1 MPCKHRYDSN
11 RFATTLKCCPITGLF
26 LSVLYQALC
35 KAREKET
42 ESEMHFKALAEREVG
57 RLRQEIAQLD
67 NELGALREKKN
78 AQEVI
83 LRTINILVF
92 LF

>member
-1 MPCKHRYDSN
+1 
-11 RFATTLKCCPITGLF
+11 
-26 LSVLYQALC
+26 
-35 KAREKET
+35 
-42 ESEMHFKALAEREVG
+42 MHFKALAEREVG